1 MDFDS
6 FTFGLY
12 IRPTEAP
19 TLDDEQAAAIQD
31 EHLAYLASLGRT
43 GQLVVAGPFEE
54 QDDPTLRGAMV
65 FPTSV
70 AEARSLLAQDP
81 AVRAG
86 VLTFKLMS
94 WRAPAGAV
102 SFHAVEFPESMEEAM
117 T

>member
-1 MDFDS
+1 
-6 FTFGLY
+6 
-12 IRPTEAP
+12 
-19 TLDDEQAAAIQD
+19 
-31 EHLAYLASLGRT
+31 
-43 GQLVVAGPFEE
+43 
-54 QDDPTLRGAMV
+54 MV